1 MSPFPPPPDYADP
14 ELEPARPADR
24 FLTVVV
30 ILCASIGF
38 FAGALFMAVI
48 A

>member
-1 MSPFPPPPDYADP
+1 MSTPRIPPDYADP
-14 ELEPARPADR
+14 EPLPARPADR
-24 FLTVVV
+24 FLTAIV